1 MNLSYVEKRSNVS
14 FPEFKNEKVYMVPF
28 YKKEGLPFN
37 LKHWQKTVDAML
49 EGVETEN
56 VIYLMVD
63 QGIVRANTFHR
74 RPGVHI
80 DGYWN
85 PNFNG
90 HGGHRIEMEGSHG
103 GHKITMS
110 GHSHNTGSHS
120 VTNDIS
126 KTNNGNHVVN
136 SGVHIITPENI
147 GEHQH
152 ISNDGG
158 HIVRPKKKMDTSI
171 NYWEP
176 EGLILASNLTAARAW
191 NGYYVGMPKEGGD
204 CSHINLDNLEQVDME
219 QNYVY
224 CGNVTMLHESLII
237 KEDTLRT
244 VVRLNV
250 PNWTPEK
257 LH

>member
-1 MNLSYVEKRSNVS
+1 MNLSYVEKRSAVT
-14 FPEFKNEKVYMVPF
+14 FPEFRNEKVYMVPF

-49 EGVETEN
+49 EGVETED

-63 QGIVRANTFHR
+63 QGIVKANTFHR

-85 PNFNG
+85 PSFNG
-90 HGGHRIEMEGSHG
+90 HGGHRI
-103 GHKITMS
+103 TMS
-110 GHSHNTGSHS
+110 GHSHNSGGHS
-120 VTNDIS
+120 VNNDIG
-126 KTNNGNHVVN
+126 KTNNGNHIVSN
-136 SGVHIITPENI
+136 GGHIITPESI
-147 GEHQH
+147 GGHQH
-152 ISNDGG
+152 ISNEGG
-158 HIVRPKKKMDTSI
+158 HIVRPKKKMDSSI

-191 NGYYVGMPKEGGD
+191 NGYYDGMPNEGGD
-204 CSHINLDNLEQVDME
+204 CSHVNLNNLEQIDME
-219 QNYVY
+219 KNYVY
-224 CGNVTMLHESLII
+224 CGNVTMLHESLMI
-237 KEDTLRT
+237 KKDAYRT

-250 PNWTPEK
+250 PNWTPER